1 MVNMFRGEF
10 SFLSNFHDVEI
21 RYGSLKFKNVESAYQ
36 ALKSKDY
43 EVRKKFENL
52 SGAEAKR
59 LGRKVNL
66 REDWNSI
73 KDNVMEYL
81 VRIKFKNVE
90 LRRKL
95 LATGEQPLIEGN
107 YWNDRYWG
115 VDLKSG
121 LGKNKLGEILMK
133 IRKEIRDGLY

>member
-1 MVNMFRGEF
+1 MISMFRGEF

-21 RYGSLKFKNVESAYQ
+21 KYGSLKFKNVESAFQ

-43 EVRKKFENL
+43 NIRKMFENL

-59 LGRKVNL
+59 LGRKIEL
-66 REDWNSI
+66 RKDWSDI
-73 KDNVMEYL
+73 KDSVMEYL
-81 VRIKFKNVE
+81 IRLKFKNID

-95 LATGEQPLIEGN
+95 LATGEQLLVEGN
-107 YWNDRYWG
+107 YWNDVYWG

-121 LGKNKLGEILMK
+121 KGENRLGKILMK
-133 IRKEIRDGLY
+133 VRKDIRNGIE